1 MSRIYRSGKAVV
13 QKPTVEEHTKG
24 DIVRWFAD
32 NLRREAIDC
41 GLKLNALVHAGN
53 VPKKLIQPVS
63 DFYVHLL
70 NVTEP
75 SRLDQDR
82 FSARTQ
88 AEIRAFT
95 SAISQMELTV
105 SLASRHRGRYR
116 KSEEYVVQVCDAC
129 RHFMRQFELTMSSF
143 KPGFKLPVAPTNW
156 PLKNDL
162 DQLIREHRATGR
174 DGSFPRFKRVA
185 PVLAAK
191 GHTLSEKMYGN
202 YKRQYRAG
210 TYNNLI
216 Q

>member
-1 MSRIYRSGKAVV
+1 MSRIYRSGKAAV

-24 DIVRWFAD
+24 DFVRRFAD

-41 GLKLNALVHAGN
+41 GLKLNALLHTGG
-53 VPKKLIQPVS
+53 VPKRLIQPVS

-75 SRLDQDR
+75 SRLVSGSV
-82 FSARTQ
+82 SARIQ
-88 AEIRAFT
+88 AEVRAFT
-95 SAISQMELTV
+95 SAITQMELTISV
-105 SLASRHRGRYR
+105 ASRHRVRYR

-185 PVLAAK
+185 QALEAK

>member
-13 QKPTVEEHTKG
+13 QKPTLEERTKG
-24 DIVRWFAD
+24 DFVRRFAD

-41 GLKLNALVHAGN
+41 GLKLNALLHAGG

-75 SRLDQDR
+75 SRLVPGR
-82 FSARTQ
+82 VSARIQ
-88 AEIRAFT
+88 AEVRAFT
-95 SAISQMELTV
+95 SAIAQMELAV
-105 SLASRHRGRYR
+105 YVASRPQGRYG
-116 KSEEYVVQVCDAC
+116 KCEEYLMQVCDAC
-129 RHFMRQFELTMSSF
+129 KHFMWLFELTMDSF

-156 PLKNDL
+156 PLKSDL
-162 DQLIREHRATGR
+162 DQLIRAHRVTGR
-174 DGSFPRFKRVA
+174 DGSFPRFKHVA
-185 PVLAAK
+185 RALAEQ

-202 YKRQYRAG
+202 YKRQYRDG